1 VTPTNPPL
9 HEDAA
14 PGRQTILISILNWN
28 SAAVTLECVQSLLA
42 LRPSPTHAASIVV
55 IDNGSAEQDYQ
66 LLRQGI
72 DPARVTLLRQESNLG
87 FAGGHNVAMRMALA
101 QDMDFIWLVN
111 SDAVIDPDCLEKLVA
126 LMQAHPD
133 CGATSPV
140 IVALDDDQEI
150 DFCGARHDW
159 PRLETAR
166 PDSIAQARAWEAEHA
181 GAMWVAGTVVL
192 YRVAA
197 LRQVGLLDEEMFAY
211 YEDTDIGARLSQAGW
226 RSLVAFEARARHLRY
241 PYDLLHRPPY
251 YFYLMTRNGILF
263 WTRHTPAAHRGRL
276 WLRLLDR
283 SLFLAN
289 ILMSKSQTEK
299 ARACML
305 GALDGMRGKGGPPRL
320 ERRVPRLVDL
330 LRKVLLLQH
339 ARHMASK

>member
-1 VTPTNPPL
+1 MPTNPPV
-9 HEDAA
+9 HNDAV

-28 SAAVTLECVQSLLA
+28 SAAVTLECVESLLA
-42 LRPSPTHAASIVV
+42 LRPSAAYAASIVV

-72 DPARVTLLRQESNLG
+72 DASRVTLLRQDTNLG

-101 QDMDFIWLVN
+101 QEADFIWLVN
-111 SDAVIDPDCLEKLVA
+111 RDAVIDPDCLEKLVA
-126 LMQAHPD
+126 LKQAHPD
-133 CGATSPV
+133 CGATSPL

-159 PRLETAR
+159 ARLETAR
-166 PDSIAQARAWEAEHA
+166 PDSIEEARAWEAGHA
-181 GAMWVAGTVVL
+181 ATMWVAGTVVL
-192 YRVAA
+192 YRVSA
-197 LRQVGLLDEEMFAY
+197 LRQVGLLDEALFAY

-276 WLRLLDR
+276 RLRLLDR

-289 ILMSKSQTEK
+289 ILMSKSQAEK
-299 ARACML
+299 AHACML

-330 LRKVLLLQH
+330 LRKVLLVQH
-339 ARHMASK
+339 SRHMASK